1 MCVGNIDVEFHGHT
15 DQRTTLTDVSYI
27 PGLGFNLYSVH
38 AVSRTNLVL
47 FDPLGAYVIGTKI
60 TFPRSDNGA
69 TRLPIRTVGEKRKL
83 DEVCSIDLLK
93 QLDHPIP
100 PRPIET
106 RSEMCLT
113 TVSGTFCMIV

>member
-60 TFPRSDNGA
+60 TFPRSDNGV

-83 DEVCSIDLLK
+83 NEVCSTDLLK
-93 QLDHPIP
+93 HG
-100 PRPIET
+100 R
-106 RSEMCLT
+106 
-113 TVSGTFCMIV
+113 TVDISHLHVSLGHVHDEILR